1 MWRETP
7 SPSDL
12 RDTFPDLAMILET
25 DYLKN
30 DLQKLGIQNLRRIRS
45 KSVTLEIPMHPHHL
59 MRISPVDKGAQGYSE
74 WMTWYW
80 QSSEDEEGTPQLQY
94 SIRAHVEVVDVED
107 RESEHNVSFTLH
119 NDDIESLIKN
129 AITGMRHM
137 TGIKIK
143 PVILR
148 KRAS

>member
-1 MWRETP
+1 MWRDTP

-12 RDTFPDLAMILET
+12 RDTYPDLAMILET

-45 KSVTLEIPMHPHHL
+45 KSVLLEIPMHPHHL

-80 QSSEDEEGTPQLQY
+80 QSNDDEEGAPRLLY
-94 SIRAHVEVVDVED
+94 SIRAHVEVVDLEN
-107 RESEHNVSFTLH
+107 RESAHNVSFTLH

-143 PVILR
+143 PVVSR

>member
-1 MWRETP
+1 MWHDTP

-25 DYLKN
+25 DYLKH

-45 KSVTLEIPMHPHHL
+45 KSVSLEIPMHPHHL

-74 WMTWYW
+74 WMTWFW
-80 QSSEDEEGTPQLQY
+80 QSSDSEEGAPQLQY

-107 RESEHNVSFTLH
+107 RDSVHNVSFTLH

-143 PVILR
+143 PVVLR